1 MVICEDL
8 LFSHGATAQIINSQE
23 YIFQEGTTSKFYFQI
38 KKGTVKINNFTV
50 DGKEFIHGLPF
61 DGHCFGE
68 SYIFTQTPYGVN
80 AVAVIECEVIKL
92 EKEKFVQ
99 LLLSSPQL
107 FLKINKYTAERLH
120 FRYLISTFLCET
132 DPLIRITKLLN
143 YMKGYFKC
151 VDKYSFIVPYTRTQ
165 LASLTGLRIETV
177 IRTIKKME
185 IYGHAKII
193 DRKIYY

>member
-8 LFSHGATAQIINSQE
+8 LFSHGAVAQFFNSQD
-23 YIFQEGTTSKFYFQI
+23 YIFHEGTISKFYFQI
-38 KKGTVKINNFTV
+38 RKGTVKINNSSEKA
-50 DGKEFIHGLPF
+50 KEFIHGLPF

-68 SYIFTQTPYGVN
+68 SYIFTDIPYGIN
-80 AVAVIECEVIKL
+80 AMAVTNCEVIRLDKD
-92 EKEKFVQ
+92 KFLQ
-99 LLLSSPQL
+99 LLLSNPHL
-107 FLKINKYTAERLH
+107 FLQVSKYTAERLH
-120 FRYLISTFLCET
+120 FRYLISSFLCET

-143 YMKGYFKC
+143 HIKGFFKHTE
-151 VDKYSFIVPYTRTQ
+151 KYSFMVPYTRTQ

-185 IYGHAKII
+185 IYGHVKIT